1 MQNYTIHNQFS
12 WVTGHLFISLYSP
25 KDETSLKTAVT
36 LSKFGNLKPFSDD
49 LLAEMSSC
57 TIQINRLSLF
67 YL

>member
-1 MQNYTIHNQFS
+1 MQNYTIHNRFS

-36 LSKFGNLKPFSDD
+36 LSNFGNLKPFSDD
-49 LLAEMSSC
+49 LLAEMWSC